1 MTATEQVKMNESS
14 TPGYEVRAF
23 SVERIN
29 IERRQEENE
38 PDTLRLSG
46 HAAVFDSETD
56 IAGLFREVIRRGAFT
71 RAIEERQDVALLLNH
86 DPSTVMAR
94 VSNDTLRLAEDAIG
108 LYFEA
113 ELDARDPDAV
123 RTVNKIERGN
133 ISQMSFAFQATT
145 DQWDHDSRPPLR
157 SIIDTDLFDVS
168 PVTYPAYQQ
177 TDVHAR
183 EVARQNGVVIPD
195 TPDTLAGDSAGEPSL
210 AARHRK
216 RAIALRRRK
225 HASYNERES

>member
-1 MTATEQVKMNESS
+1 MVAELQPIDADTRPAF
-14 TPGYEVRAF
+14 EVRAF

-38 PDTLRLSG
+38 PDVLRVNG
-46 HAAVFDSETD
+46 HAAVFDQPAD
-56 IAGLFREVIRRGAFT
+56 IAGIFREQIKRGAFA

-94 VSNDTLRLAEDAIG
+94 VSNGTLRLAEDATG

-113 ELDARDPDAV
+113 ELDPRDPDSQ

-133 ISQMSFAFQATT
+133 ISQMSFAFQAHREE
-145 DQWDHDSRPPLR
+145 WDYDAVPPLR
-157 SIIDTDLFDVS
+157 TIVDTDLFDVS

-183 EVARQNGVVIPD
+183 EIARRNGVPMPAAPD
-195 TPDTLAGDSAGEPSL
+195 EALASPAEDAGAL
-210 AARHRK
+210 AARARK
-216 RAIALRRRK
+216 RTIARRR
-225 HASYNERES
+225 RR